1 MIFRMKSDVE
11 FEANDI
17 EDAFIKISK
26 YFSDLTKDEET
37 ETIFIK
43 GEIEISRKD

>member
-11 FEANDI
+11 FEAENID
-17 EDAFIKISK
+17 DVFMKLSD
-26 YFSDLTKDEET
+26 YFNDLTKDEKP

-43 GEIEISRKD
+43 GEIEISRED